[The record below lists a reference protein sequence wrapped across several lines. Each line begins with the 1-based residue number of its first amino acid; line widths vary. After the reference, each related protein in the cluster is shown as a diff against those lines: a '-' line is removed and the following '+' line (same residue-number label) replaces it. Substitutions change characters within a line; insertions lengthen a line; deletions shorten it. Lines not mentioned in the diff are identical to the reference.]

1 MIIAV
6 MCVSRVH
13 KCDLLVQEQ
22 CRALSAP
29 GLPLGH
35 GASALAIPSRCLLS
49 PAVSRGTECSGG
61 DSGDSGLTHTLDT
74 PVHLEMVKM
83 LSFICILPNYEFR
96 KGRTGQKRFSKK
108 KNKKRF
114 S

>member
-29 GLPLGH
+29 GWPLGH

-61 DSGDSGLTHTLDT
+61 VSKDLSMNINDSR
-74 PVHLEMVKM
+74 
-83 LSFICILPNYEFR
+83 SFPLRNFEVAELLFYF
-96 KGRTGQKRFSKK
+96 
-108 KNKKRF
+108 
-114 S
+114 